1 MIVCCT
7 AWKGEGEELRKGRKE
22 DICFVGWGGGG

>member
-1 MIVCCT
+1 VIVCCT